1 MADIGVLV
9 KVSAETHVQLKK
21 ACGKHQRSIQ
31 KVMLALLEGWLA
43 NGAPDPLEYG
53 SPGGGEPVQHTF
65 ADQAARESILKLA
78 SDIEGLKSKLKALE
92 LGKGADASS
101 KNWDAFFAAVTEAA
115 SQEVLQPSGSQLI
128 TR

>member
-43 NGAPDPLEYG
+43 SGAPDPLEYG
-53 SPGGGEPVQHTF
+53 SEGGGEPVQHAF

-78 SDIEGLKSKLKALE
+78 YDIEDIESKLKAQE
-92 LGKGADASS
+92 LGKGAGASR
-101 KNWDAFFAAVTEAA
+101 KNWDAFYAAVIEAA
-115 SQEVLQPSGSQLI
+115 SKKV
-128 TR
+128 

>member
-53 SPGGGEPVQHTF
+53 SEGGGEPVQHAF

-78 SDIEGLKSKLKALE
+78 SDIEDLKSKLKALE
-92 LGKGADASS
+92 LGKGAGASS
-101 KNWDAFFAAVTEAA
+101 KNFEAFYAAVREAA
-115 SQEVLQPSGSQLI
+115 SQEVLL
-128 TR
+128 TAER